1 MVLLIVNPMG
11 SFIEINDTLQITT
24 EQGFPKELDYDRHKI
39 KPFTA
44 DNFKNRIFEF
54 KDKPKIRIY
63 QLPPVRNFLVQNID
77 GKWIYWGLIHVIE
90 VRHDNINK
98 TTSGKFKIIHLYNP
112 EEMKHAHKLIN
123 RDEGTDFLDVM

>member
-1 MVLLIVNPMG
+1 MG